1 MNIIKKTI
9 SALWAYKIRTSYSL
23 KGKINTITYRYAFK
37 KCGSNLN
44 IFGQPIILHP
54 GRIEVGDN
62 VSINN
67 GAQLCPHGKI
77 VIGNNVS
84 ISRGAQITSGQLD
97 ISNWRK
103 DRLEKVLDHVSED
116 VYIGDGTWLCVNS
129 IVLPGVKITG
139 RGVIV
144 AAGAVVNKDITE
156 DFVIVGGI
164 PAKIIKRLE

>member
-1 MNIIKKTI
+1 MQIIKKLI
-9 SALWAYKIRTSYSL
+9 SYIWSHKIQFSYVL

-44 IFGQPIILHP
+44 IFGQPLILNP
-54 GRIEVGDN
+54 GRIEVGNN

-67 GAQLCPHGKI
+67 GAQLCPHGQI

-97 ISNWRK
+97 TRQWKEN
-103 DRLEKVLDHVSED
+103 RLTNVLEHVNKD
-116 VYIGDGTWLCVNS
+116 VYIGDGTWLCINS
-129 IVLPGVKITG
+129 VVLPGVKITG
-139 RGVIV
+139 IGVIV

-164 PAKIIKRLE
+164 PARIIKRI

>member
-1 MNIIKKTI
+1 MQIIKKLI
-9 SALWAYKIRTSYSL
+9 SFIWAYQSRLSYVL

-37 KCGSNLN
+37 KCGLNLN
-44 IFGQPIILHP
+44 IFGQPIILNP
-54 GRIEVGDN
+54 ERIEVGNN

-67 GAQLCPHGKI
+67 GAQLCPHGQI

-97 ISNWRK
+97 TKRWK
-103 DRLEKVLDHVSED
+103 EDRLTKILDHTSKD

-129 IVLPGVKITG
+129 VILPGVKITG
-139 RGVIV
+139 KGVIV

-164 PAKIIKRLE
+164 PAQIIKRL